1 MSISKNIGVTYIS
14 QIGGVFISVLS
25 TIFLSRILGAEGRGE
40 FSVYN
45 NSVTFFNLFIGLS
58 LPSTII
64 YSVANKRVDE
74 NKLLSTLLLYTLVS
88 TVFVILVLQTFFY
101 FNIQSMIFA
110 KDKETMVWK
119 GIFVLHFLSVTFNNL
134 LIAFLNAK
142 RKFMLSS
149 AIGIVNVL
157 IPLLGYLLIYF
168 HLLPMHSED
177 NYLYAVL
184 FVVSSFVFT
193 TAVLFVF
200 VGRSYTGMF
209 SLQILSK
216 SDIFF
221 VLKFSMIA
229 WMCNFFTSLTYRMD
243 IWFIDHYHGKAAT
256 GIYSL
261 AVNLSQFF
269 WVLPNAIGSVLYSYI
284 AKDGLENNLQ
294 NIQRLTKYTFY
305 FNVVAGLMSVLLLN
319 TLIPLFYGEA
329 FRGSYVLLMFLLPGV
344 IIFSMPIILASL
356 FAGTGNIMVNLY
368 NTLFSFAICL
378 VLDSIM
384 IRPWSAEGAS
394 IASVITYVL
403 SSVFSLYV
411 ASRLFKLNIGDILVI
426 KKEDY
431 LFIKSKF
438 IK

>member
-119 GIFVLHFLSVTFNNL
+119 AIFVLHFLSVTFNNL

-168 HLLPMHSED
+168 HLLPMHQRRQS
-177 NYLYAVL
+177 NLRVAPSL
-184 FVVSSFVFT
+184 P
-193 TAVLFVF
+193 
-200 VGRSYTGMF
+200 
-209 SLQILSK
+209 LQILSLRLHTLTLRQNLLRA
-216 SDIFF
+216 
-221 VLKFSMIA
+221 LKRQRILQHYQIPRS
-229 WMCNFFTSLTYRMD
+229 YR
-243 IWFIDHYHGKAAT
+243 
-256 GIYSL
+256 
-261 AVNLSQFF
+261 
-269 WVLPNAIGSVLYSYI
+269 
-284 AKDGLENNLQ
+284 
-294 NIQRLTKYTFY
+294 
-305 FNVVAGLMSVLLLN
+305 
-319 TLIPLFYGEA
+319 
-329 FRGSYVLLMFLLPGV
+329 
-344 IIFSMPIILASL
+344 
-356 FAGTGNIMVNLY
+356 
-368 NTLFSFAICL
+368 
-378 VLDSIM
+378 
-384 IRPWSAEGAS
+384 
-394 IASVITYVL
+394 
-403 SSVFSLYV
+403 
-411 ASRLFKLNIGDILVI
+411 
-426 KKEDY
+426 
-431 LFIKSKF
+431 
-438 IK
+438 